1 MDVTGRQRNEIIPH
15 LPIVFPSIIGYN
27 VRMTT
32 TNIIPAAFIPVN
44 NSIKVSVIEIT
55 ERLSSMYGVIG
66 GGCDVVARVAL
77 NENYNACLW
86 VDEEAMLK
94 NAPLNI
100 RASCLAGRPI
110 YGNAIMAGEDAQY
123 NIVPLSIAC
132 PKIFFDYLD
141 EEAVRFVYDIV
152 KEQASKIRM

>member
-1 MDVTGRQRNEIIPH
+1 
-15 LPIVFPSIIGYN
+15 
-27 VRMTT
+27 MTT
-32 TNIIPAAFIPVN
+32 TNNNIPAALILVN
-44 NSIKVSVIEIT
+44 NATKVSVIEIT
-55 ERLSSMYGVIG
+55 DSLSSMYGVIG
-66 GGCDVVARVAL
+66 GGCDIVARVPL

-94 NAPLNI
+94 GAPLNI
-100 RASCLAGRPI
+100 RASCLAGHPI

>member
-1 MDVTGRQRNEIIPH
+1 MVTGRQRNEIIPH

-55 ERLSSMYGVIG
+55 GSLSSMYGPIG
-66 GGCDVVARVAL
+66 CSIVERVAL

-86 VDEEAMLK
+86 VDEEGLCK
-94 NAPLNI
+94 SAPINI

-123 NIVPLSIAC
+123 NIVPLSITC